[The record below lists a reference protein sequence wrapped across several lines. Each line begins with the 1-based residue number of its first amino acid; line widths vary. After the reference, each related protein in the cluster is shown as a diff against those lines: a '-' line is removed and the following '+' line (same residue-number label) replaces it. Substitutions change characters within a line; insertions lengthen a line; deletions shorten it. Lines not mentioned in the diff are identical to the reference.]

1 MSTPELQ
8 TATAHRHWDEVWR
21 SAEGRRLWSEA
32 DPWVSA
38 VGDRLRARG
47 VRRVLDI
54 GCGVGRHA
62 LHFARQGFEVAAID
76 ASESAV
82 ACTRRAAAEEGIG
95 IAVTLGSMQ
104 ELPYETGSFDYVLAY
119 NTIYHGDK
127 EVVVGAVREI
137 HRVLR
142 ADGLY
147 QLTMLSLRNRSYDP
161 SCLVSE
167 GTVVKPKADDDKVH
181 PHFFCDAVALLS
193 LNQPAALL
201 SAEDREQS
209 APGSFH
215 WYCIFETAAR
225 TATA

>member
-1 MSTPELQ
+1 MSKPELQ
-8 TATAHRHWDEVWR
+8 TATAHQHWDEVWR
-21 SAEGRRLWSEA
+21 SAEGRRLWSEP

-38 VGDRLRARG
+38 IGDRLRSRG

-62 LHFARQGFEVAAID
+62 LHFAREGFEVAAVD

-82 ACTRRAAAEEGIG
+82 DCTRRAAAGEGID
-95 IAVTLGSMQ
+95 IAVTLSSMQ

-127 EVVVGAVREI
+127 EVVAGAVREI

-142 ADGLY
+142 AGSLY

-167 GTVVKPKADDDKVH
+167 GTVVKPEADDDKVH
-181 PHFFCDAVALLS
+181 PHFFCDAVTLLS

-201 SAEDREQS
+201 VAEDREQS

-215 WYCIFETAAR
+215 WYCIFETGVR
-225 TATA
+225 TAIA